1 MDFNQNEAKVGN
13 FFFFFQINSSEWCG
27 GSLILSFYSTY
38 IYSDVFGM
46 NETVFKSSSDL
57 E

>member
-13 FFFFFQINSSEWCG
+13 LFFFLQINSSEWCG